1 MNEKILSVQI
11 LSLAR
16 LRFKNLN
23 SKADIKLKNILEKI
37 SRARKAPRM

>member
-1 MNEKILSVQI
+1 MNKKILSVQI

-23 SKADIKLKNILEKI
+23 SKADIKLNILEKI